1 MKKILTVGEV
11 LIDFICFDKN
21 KDIARGNTFEKK
33 FGGAPANVAAVIS
46 LLGGKSA
53 FVGKVG
59 NDPFGKYL
67 VEQLKKYNVD
77 TSLISYDNE
86 LNTTLAFVSLMEDG
100 ERDFVFFRG
109 ADKNLKIKDIDFD
122 RLNDFD
128 IFHFGSATAFLDEE
142 LQTTYFKI
150 FEFAKEN
157 KKFISFDINYREDL
171 WKETG
176 KLIELSK
183 QMIRYADFVKFSE
196 EELFLVS
203 RNNNMYESVRFVHNI
218 GAKIVAVT
226 LGKEGSL
233 LSDGKSIKKI
243 DSIKVKSIDSTGAGD
258 AFVGSFLYKLSQ
270 GEKDYFKIGKFAN
283 KVGELACT
291 KNGALT
297 ALSEIDKIL
306 EI

>member
-1 MKKILTVGEV
+1 MKKILTVGEI
-11 LIDFICFDKN
+11 LIDFICLDKN
-21 KDIARGNTFEKK
+21 KGITEGNTFEKK

-46 LLGGKSA
+46 LLGGESA

-67 VEQLKKYNVD
+67 VDKLEKYNVD
-77 TSLISYDNE
+77 TSLISYDDE

-109 ADKNLKIKDIDFD
+109 ADKNLKTEDVDFD

-128 IFHFGSATAFLDEE
+128 IFHFGSATAFLGGE

-157 KKFISFDINYREDL
+157 KKFISFDMNYREDL

-196 EELFLVS
+196 EELFLIS
-203 RNNNMYESVRFVHNI
+203 GNNDIYESIKYIHDI
-218 GAKIVAVT
+218 GAKIIAVT

-233 LSDGKSIKKI
+233 LSDGESIKKI
-243 DSIKVKSIDSTGAGD
+243 DSVKVKSIDSTGAGD

-283 KVGELACT
+283 KIGALVCT

-297 ALSEIDKIL
+297 ALSEIDKFL
-306 EI
+306 G